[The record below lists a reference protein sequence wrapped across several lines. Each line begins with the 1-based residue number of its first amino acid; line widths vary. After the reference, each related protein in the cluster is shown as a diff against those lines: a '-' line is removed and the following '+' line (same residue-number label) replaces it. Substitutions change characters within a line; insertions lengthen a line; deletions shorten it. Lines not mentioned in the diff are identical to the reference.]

1 MELKPRIWALTLA
14 GTLISCCAF
23 AKSGGTEVEIS
34 RQLSRVRREPGN
46 PRALIDLGAQFAIRA
61 SEQGYPSDVED
72 ARKYLHQGLSIEPQ
86 NALGKAWLGA
96 LRCIEA
102 KIRGSKAF
110 VRDGLRQLDQGVA
123 MDSGNPRLRLLR
135 GSVNLELPREYN
147 RTSQALEDLLEV
159 NSNPAAARAASL
171 DMAEVHLKLGKA
183 YRANGNM
190 AQAQEM
196 WRQVV
201 AESPHS
207 TEAAAANK
215 LLQKYGR

>member
-14 GTLISCCAF
+14 GSILTSCAF
-23 AKSGGTEVEIS
+23 GSSGGTEVEIS
-34 RQLSRVRREPGN
+34 RQLSRVRREPRN

-72 ARKYLHQGLSIEPQ
+72 SRKYLRQGLAIDPQ
-86 NALGKAWLGA
+86 NALGTAWLGA

-102 KIRGSKAF
+102 KIRGSKSF
-110 VRDGLRQLDQGVA
+110 VHDGLRQLDQGVA

-147 RTSQALEDLLEV
+147 RTSQALTDLLAV
-159 NSNPAAARAASL
+159 NSDPGAARAASL

-190 AQAQEM
+190 AQAQAM

-201 AESPHS
+201 AEAPSS
-207 TEAAAANK
+207 REAASANK
-215 LLQKYGR
+215 LLAKYGR